1 MNAMRSFLPGRQLR
15 PFVVALAVFLFA
27 AAAAASLIRHL
38 QQDDRREERTRVSKL
53 AGDQAHTLQG
63 NIERALSAAY
73 ALAALVHQ
81 GHGVVRD
88 FAAVAVRLLPLY
100 PGADSLQLAPGG
112 VIRNIAPLAGNE
124 RAIGH
129 ELLRDPARTGA
140 AFDARDTGKLTLDGP
155 FDLIQGGVGAVGRL
169 PVFLDDAKGKRS
181 FWGFASV
188 VIRFPEALE
197 PFGLLELAKLGLAY
211 ELWRVHPATG
221 RKQIIAASPTA
232 PVDPVERAV
241 QVPNAT
247 WTLSVAPVEGWRE
260 NPLDFALETALGLL
274 FSLLLAYLAKLL
286 VDLRAHE
293 QGLEALVAQRTAE
306 LRLREQALHDSAEKL
321 RLFADNV
328 PAMTVSWDEKLHCR
342 FANKPF
348 TEFFGFTAETILGRH
363 LREVVGEE
371 AYREIEG
378 YFEQVLRGYPVIY
391 QRIRKLADGES
402 RYLEVKLLPH
412 IGDQGNILGCFAV
425 TTDITEHKL
434 AEERIQ
440 RVAHHDSLTGLP
452 NRLLF
457 NDRLNQAISFAKR
470 DSRQFGLLYL
480 DLDKFKPVND
490 TLGHIAGDELLQSA
504 AERIRRQVRESDTV
518 ARVGG
523 DEFTVILP
531 DIARR
536 EEAETVAR
544 KVIAALAAPFQLGNQ
559 KQSVEIGT
567 SIGIAIYPAD
577 ARDADALVKA
587 ADAAMYSAKQAG
599 SSFRFCGE

>member
-1 MNAMRSFLPGRQLR
+1 MNAMRSFRPGRQLR
-15 PFVVALAVFLFA
+15 PFVVALAVFLF

>member
-1 MNAMRSFLPGRQLR
+1 MMLRFPPDRPLR
-15 PFVVALAVFLFA
+15 PLAVALAVFLFA

-38 QQDDRREERTRVSKL
+38 QQDDLREERVRISKL
-53 AGDQAHTLQG
+53 AGDQAHALQG
-63 NIERALSAAY
+63 NIERALSATY

-88 FAAVAVRLLPLY
+88 FEAVAERLLPLY

-129 ELLRDPARTGA
+129 ELLRDPARTKA

-155 FDLIQGGVGAVGRL
+155 FNLIQGGVGAVGRL
-169 PVFLDDAKGKRS
+169 PVFLEDAKGKRS

-197 PFGLLELAKLGLAY
+197 PFGLRELAKLGLAY
-211 ELWRVHPATG
+211 ELWRIDPATG
-221 RKQIIAASPTA
+221 RKQIIAASLTA

-274 FSLLLAYLAKLL
+274 FSLLLAYLAKVL

-306 LRLREQALHDSAEKL
+306 LRLREQALRDSAEKL

-328 PAMTVSWDEKLHCR
+328 PAMTVSWDENLHCR

-348 TEFFGFTAETILGRH
+348 TEFFGFTAENILGKH
-363 LREVVGEE
+363 LREVVGDE

-378 YFEQVLRGYPVIY
+378 YFEQVLRGNPVTY
-391 QRIRKLADGES
+391 QRIRKLANGES
-402 RYLEVKLLPH
+402 RHLEVKLLPH
-412 IGDQGNILGCFAV
+412 VGDQGEVLGCFAV

-434 AEERIQ
+434 TQERIQ

-457 NDRLNQAISFAKR
+457 NDRLTQAISLAKR
-470 DSRQFGLLYL
+470 DSRQFALLYL
-480 DLDKFKPVND
+480 DLDRFKPVND
-490 TLGHIAGDELLQSA
+490 TLGHTAGDELLQGVA
-504 AERIRRQVRESDTV
+504 ARIRQQVRESDTV

-544 KVIAALAAPFQLGNQ
+544 KIIAALAAPFLLGSQ

-567 SIGIAIYPAD
+567 SIGIAVYPAD
-577 ARDADALVKA
+577 ARDADALIKA
-587 ADAAMYSAKQAG
+587 ADAAMYSAKQVG
-599 SSFRFCGE
+599 SSFRFYQE